1 MWNLPPPDGFQGLR
15 EDIALEV
22 YVRHLPHWRQAGAT
36 YFVTFRLN
44 DSLPQI
50 KLDELANLRSEWE
63 RRHPPPW
70 TKATLEELDRQI
82 VERVERWLDQGMGS
96 CVLKNQY
103 CAATLRDAMLHFDGT
118 RYELGA
124 FVVMPNHGHALVRP
138 LMCERYP
145 LETIVGSWKQ
155 FSSKQINEHKGRKG
169 DLWQEETY
177 DRIVRNEEHLYRCL
191 QYIGRNPE
199 RAGLAR
205 EACFLWVRPDWA
217 AVGWKYEDDDEKP
230 SVT

>member
-1 MWNLPPPDGFQGLR
+1 MWNLPPPEGFQGLR

-96 CVLKNQY
+96 CVLKNQ
-103 CAATLRDAMLHFDGT
+103 
-118 RYELGA
+118 
-124 FVVMPNHGHALVRP
+124 
-138 LMCERYP
+138 
-145 LETIVGSWKQ
+145 
-155 FSSKQINEHKGRKG
+155 
-169 DLWQEETY
+169 
-177 DRIVRNEEHLYRCL
+177 
-191 QYIGRNPE
+191 
-199 RAGLAR
+199 
-205 EACFLWVRPDWA
+205 
-217 AVGWKYEDDDEKP
+217 
-230 SVT
+230 